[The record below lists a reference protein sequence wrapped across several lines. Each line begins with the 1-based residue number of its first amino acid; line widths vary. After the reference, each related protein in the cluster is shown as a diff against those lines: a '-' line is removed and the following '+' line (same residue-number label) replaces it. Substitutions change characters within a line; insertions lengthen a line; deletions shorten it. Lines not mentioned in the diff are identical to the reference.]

1 MKKKYQSRCENSRCE
16 VITIRVSRE
25 QKDAI
30 KAMACGS
37 VSTYLID
44 LHEKNIDL
52 KVILKA
58 GL

>member
-1 MKKKYQSRCENSRCE
+1 MKKKYQKRCENSRCE
-16 VITIRVSRE
+16 FISIRVSRK

-37 VSTYLID
+37 ISTYLID

>member
-1 MKKKYQSRCENSRCE
+1 MKKKYQKRCENSRSE
-16 VITIRVSRE
+16 SISIRVSRK

-37 VSTYLID
+37 ISKYLID
-44 LHEKNIDL
+44 LHENNIDL